1 MLLWRHI
8 SIKSNLFTVIFLARN
23 YQKKKLLKKCLNLRK
38 KKTLFLLFL
47 FSFSEYFNFY
57 LNMINYVALS
67 LFSFLINVNPL
78 NKPNKTVR

>member
-8 SIKSNLFTVIFLARN
+8 SIKSNLFTVTFEQETI
-23 YQKKKLLKKCLNLRK
+23 KKKLFKKCLNLRK